1 MDYSES
7 VYTDEEVIR
16 LNVFFVCYI
25 IEIIARQIHQRNKY
39 VVNMMGEDEIA
50 KKINDASFL
59 HVNSSSRVANSW
71 INEYNLK
78 KGKFDIT
85 DVNSDS
91 VDVIPPPD
99 QMAKLY
105 TRLILMTLD
114 DENDYV
120 KSLIK
125 VYNHPMCK
133 KIDDYSCGIFTEPV
147 SVIIRTYFNSSE
159 LKVMDI
165 PQNYTDTEKLFRPIL
180 ELYFSKNIISEADS
194 FRDYVKDEY
203 YKLVKTKYSKISQ
216 SSADLLNI
224 ENTELHN
231 LILEVIFLNLY
242 EYLTVILQRL
252 EGKGKKRENFFML
265 NTKTDEDYQKRLER
279 FLKRVSR
286 NEEKTIYS
294 FINIYSEYFKSD
306 KISNIF
312 YVPKFLKAYK
322 DVIFVSREKTNITD
336 ISSYYFD
343 IAKALLY
350 EEEID
355 FNNKKYMNDKALI
368 KSYQIWQFSRST
380 ISQVE
385 NIYDSIINPQQNT
398 NGDKIAQLMFME
410 KLFGMCNI
418 SYMLEKDY
426 TADQCRENL
435 DTMHELK
442 KLGYSRLHKLIIDK
456 IDTSEIYECIHDY
469 ILPICKECIG
479 ICISNCFKS
488 IFDNEGSLRKDYLE
502 KIKFYRSKCL
512 SELKNTEFLNPS
524 VKCNITNKNLKDQQL
539 TDLFKMMQGYDS
551 KEYSY
556 IKSLEFNSMAD
567 YDECDIY
574 FTQATFVESEF
585 KLYSD
590 DYDFQHDGYI
600 YNISA
605 VGLTFDEN
613 IDCEYD
619 SYIISE
625 LLDDF
630 NPEVDP
636 KTKRVIY

>member
-1 MDYSES
+1 
-7 VYTDEEVIR
+7 
-16 LNVFFVCYI
+16 
-25 IEIIARQIHQRNKY
+25 
-39 VVNMMGEDEIA
+39 
-50 KKINDASFL
+50 
-59 HVNSSSRVANSW
+59 
-71 INEYNLK
+71 
-78 KGKFDIT
+78 
-85 DVNSDS
+85 
-91 VDVIPPPD
+91 
-99 QMAKLY
+99 
-105 TRLILMTLD
+105 
-114 DENDYV
+114 
-120 KSLIK
+120 
-125 VYNHPMCK
+125 
-133 KIDDYSCGIFTEPV
+133 
-147 SVIIRTYFNSSE
+147 
-159 LKVMDI
+159 
-165 PQNYTDTEKLFRPIL
+165 
-180 ELYFSKNIISEADS
+180 
-194 FRDYVKDEY
+194 
-203 YKLVKTKYSKISQ
+203 
-216 SSADLLNI
+216 
-224 ENTELHN
+224 
-231 LILEVIFLNLY
+231 
-242 EYLTVILQRL
+242 
-252 EGKGKKRENFFML
+252 
-265 NTKTDEDYQKRLER
+265 
-279 FLKRVSR
+279 
-286 NEEKTIYS
+286 
-294 FINIYSEYFKSD
+294 
-306 KISNIF
+306 
-312 YVPKFLKAYK
+312 
-322 DVIFVSREKTNITD
+322 
-336 ISSYYFD
+336 
-343 IAKALLY
+343 
-350 EEEID
+350 
-355 FNNKKYMNDKALI
+355 MNDKALI

-385 NIYDSIINPQQNT
+385 NIYDSIINPQQNAS
-398 NGDKIAQLMFME
+398 GDKIAQLMFME

-442 KLGYSRLHKLIIDK
+442 KLGYSRLHRLIIDK
-456 IDTSEIYECIHDY
+456 IDASEIYECIHDY

-524 VKCNITNKNLKDQQL
+524 VKYNITNKNLKDQQL

-567 YDECDIY
+567 YDECGIY
-574 FTQATFVESEF
+574 STQATFVESEF
-585 KLYSD
+585 RVYSD

-630 NPEVDP
+630 NPEVDL

>member
-1 MDYSES
+1 MITTCISSHKLGEPEPLFDMTIMDEASQCNVAVSLVPIIRGEKLML
-7 VYTDEEVIR
+7 VGDPQQLKPVILLDELTNR
-16 LNVFFVCYI
+16 KL
-25 IEIIARQIHQRNKY
+25 RRKY
-39 VVNMMGEDEIA
+39 HVADEYDYRENSIYKTYLACDAVSDEILLRNHYRCN
-50 KKINDASFL
+50 KKI
-59 HVNSSSRVANSW
+59 
-71 INEYNLK
+71 
-78 KGKFDIT
+78 
-85 DVNSDS
+85 
-91 VDVIPPPD
+91 
-99 QMAKLY
+99 
-105 TRLILMTLD
+105 
-114 DENDYV
+114 
-120 KSLIK
+120 
-125 VYNHPMCK
+125 
-133 KIDDYSCGIFTEPV
+133 
-147 SVIIRTYFNSSE
+147 
-159 LKVMDI
+159 
-165 PQNYTDTEKLFRPIL
+165 
-180 ELYFSKNIISEADS
+180 
-194 FRDYVKDEY
+194 
-203 YKLVKTKYSKISQ
+203 
-216 SSADLLNI
+216 
-224 ENTELHN
+224 
-231 LILEVIFLNLY
+231 
-242 EYLTVILQRL
+242 
-252 EGKGKKRENFFML
+252 
-265 NTKTDEDYQKRLER
+265 
-279 FLKRVSR
+279 
-286 NEEKTIYS
+286 
-294 FINIYSEYFKSD
+294 
-306 KISNIF
+306 
-312 YVPKFLKAYK
+312 
-322 DVIFVSREKTNITD
+322 
-336 ISSYYFD
+336 
-343 IAKALLY
+343 
-350 EEEID
+350 ID

-385 NIYDSIINPQQNT
+385 NIYDSIINPQQNAS
-398 NGDKIAQLMFME
+398 GDKIAQLMFME

-442 KLGYSRLHKLIIDK
+442 KLGYSRLHRLIIDK
-456 IDTSEIYECIHDY
+456 IDASEIYECIHDY

-524 VKCNITNKNLKDQQL
+524 VKYNITNKNLKDQQL

-567 YDECDIY
+567 YDECGIY
-574 FTQATFVESEF
+574 STQATFVESEF

-630 NPEVDP
+630 NPEVDL